1 MKKLSQ
7 LLVGLLLVVSMA
19 FGLAA
24 CERVESVQSD
34 PESIPEPVYAVELSA
49 DKTTALRGDEI
60 TLNTVVT
67 CDGEVV
73 EDASV
78 IVGEDVLPVFEIVAG
93 EDHASIDGNV
103 ITVLDTAPH
112 GLIIKAQATLGELT
126 SNVVE
131 ISVSVP
137 VESIVASA
145 NGVTNVLAGNSVIL
159 SKTVTPADANVSG
172 MTWVITEGNDIC
184 AISGDVLIVNQKAET
199 GSVIKVKAVCGD
211 VESAELTLIVGFPV
225 ESISISANGVTN
237 VLAGNSVML
246 TKTVTPEDASTK
258 GVSWVIVEG
267 DDLCTIAGD
276 VLTVKQGVATGSEIK
291 VKAVCGNVESEVI
304 TLIVGIPVETITISA
319 IGSTEI
325 VKGNTAQLS
334 MSITPANASEKD
346 VTWVLVQDGDY
357 AELVEKTLYVKA
369 SAPTG
374 ATIKVKAVSGSVES
388 SEITFTVMPTQY
400 EINATKYKMSLTAD
414 EITLD
419 KNAASYPVL
428 GVEILDGNYED
439 VYDAEVVFDIISGA
453 EFVTMSVDGYTCS
466 FTPVAHG
473 ETVVRAYIVGTEE
486 EVEATI
492 HSIVPPDVVKLPA
505 VFAQRVGFKYNFA
518 KESVIDGTV
527 YTLPFVPYVD
537 QDGVCT
543 DLRISFTHAD
553 GTSGDAVATYDY
565 DKQEITFHKLGE
577 VTVYATSDSG
587 SRKETSVSYTFNIN
601 EGINVYSFE
610 DAAKTTNSKAYTGQV
625 INFVALT
632 NFGTLTEY
640 AQYLGVKEEHYYAFI
655 PEFSL
660 KFVADQTPEEAL
672 NSSKARIIAVN
683 KSLYVNGN
691 RHVIDGSNVRTFSQE
706 EVEAYN
712 NKYNRSFKL
721 HGGILSAEPWM
732 SDASD
737 VKGTFHVNVYDLT
750 IKGNCPIDYDKAT
763 PTWSAGCYQVGL
775 NIGQVEYSAQYYAD
789 VKNVTVLNSYQG
801 LALKS
806 VVGNSVFE
814 NIEVSNIYATGITIK
829 SSILTLK
836 NTKFGP
842 CGAVGVEL
850 VPDDSDKAGV
860 NENEKQTVTFAGE
873 IDAVGNL
880 LDGQTKYMN
889 YYTIEGLGIG
899 IPPIIAGTIA
909 GINNDNK
916 ISHVMNEKQQFVLV
930 TFMLKGMVDNESVAL
945 YPAYQAGGIID
956 AEDLPENGYDTTH
969 EFVRVQ
975 IDFKLPDNMGGGIL
989 NLGSA
994 LMYNLHYG
1002 ETVTE

>member
-24 CERVESVQSD
+24 CERVESVHSD

-78 IVGEDVLPVFEIVAG
+78 IVGEDVLPAFEIVAG
-93 EDHASIDGNV
+93 EDHVSIDGNV

-112 GLIIKAQATLGELT
+112 GLVIKAQATLGELT

-172 MTWVITEGNDIC
+172 MTWVITEGNDLC

-225 ESISISANGVTN
+225 ESIS
-237 VLAGNSVML
+237 
-246 TKTVTPEDASTK
+246 
-258 GVSWVIVEG
+258 
-267 DDLCTIAGD
+267 
-276 VLTVKQGVATGSEIK
+276 
-291 VKAVCGNVESEVI
+291 
-304 TLIVGIPVETITISA
+304 ISA

-374 ATIKVKAVSGSVES
+374 AIIKVKAVSGSVES

-518 KESVIDGTV
+518 KANVLDGTV

-537 QDGVCT
+537 QNGVCT

-577 VTVYATSDSG
+577 VTVTATSDSG

-610 DAAKTTNSKAYTGQV
+610 EAAKTTNSKAYTGQV

-640 AQYLGVKEEHYYAFI
+640 AQYLGVKDEYYFAFV
-655 PEFSL
+655 PAFSL
-660 KFVADQTPEEAL
+660 KPVAEQSISDAT
-672 NSSKARIIAVN
+672 NSGKARIIAVN

-691 RHVIDGSNVRTFSQE
+691 KHFIDASNVRTLTEQ
-706 EVEAYN
+706 EVEE
-712 NKYNRSFKL
+712 YNRQGHSFKL
-721 HGGILSAEPWM
+721 HGGILSAEPWTVNG
-732 SDASD
+732 SD
-737 VKGTFHVNVYDLT
+737 VKGTFQANIYDIT

-789 VKNVTVLNSYQG
+789 VKNVTVLNAYQG
-801 LALKS
+801 LAIKS
-806 VVGNSVFE
+806 VVGNGVFE
-814 NIEVSNIYATGITIK
+814 NIEVSNIYATGIAIK

-850 VPDDSDKAGV
+850 VPDDSNKAGV
-860 NENEKQTVTFAGE
+860 NENENQTVTFAGE
-873 IDAVGNL
+873 LDAMGNL
-880 LDGQTKYMN
+880 MTGDSKYFN
-889 YYTIEGLGIG
+889 YYIIDFFGAQYRVPDIVKATVAGIG
-899 IPPIIAGTIA
+899 
-909 GINNDNK
+909 DQNK
-916 ISHVMNEKQQFVLV
+916 ISHIMENNQFVLV
-930 TFMLKGMVDNESVAL
+930 TFMLASLANGTPNTSVAL
-945 YPAYQAGGIID
+945 YPEYQAGGIID
-956 AEDLPENGYDTTH
+956 ATDLPSNGYDTTH
-969 EFVRVQ
+969 EFVRVT
-975 IDFKLPDNMGGGIL
+975 IDMGGM

-1002 ETVTE
+1002 KTVTE

>member
-34 PESIPEPVYAVELSA
+34 PESIPEPVYAIELSA

-60 TLNTVVT
+60 TLDTVVT

-93 EDHASIDGNV
+93 EDHVSIDGNV

-112 GLIIKAQATLGELT
+112 GLVIKAQATLGELT

-172 MTWVITEGNDIC
+172 MTWVITEGNDLC
-184 AISGDVLIVNQKAET
+184 AISGDVLIVNQRAET

-225 ESISISANGVTN
+225 ENISISANGVTN

-246 TKTVTPEDASTK
+246 TKSVTPEDASTK
-258 GVSWVIVEG
+258 GVSWVIVDG
-267 DDLCTIAGD
+267 DDLCTISGD

-374 ATIKVKAVSGSVES
+374 AIIKVKAVSGSVES
-388 SEITFTVMPTQY
+388 AEITFTVMPTQY

-453 EFVTMSVDGYTCS
+453 EFVTMSVNGYTCS

-518 KESVIDGTV
+518 KANVLDGTV

-537 QDGVCT
+537 QNGVCT

-577 VTVYATSDSG
+577 VTVTATSDSG

-610 DAAKTTNSKAYTGQV
+610 EAAKTTSSKAYTGQV

-640 AQYLGVKEEHYYAFI
+640 AQYLGVKDEYYFAFV
-655 PEFSL
+655 PAFSL
-660 KFVADQTPEEAL
+660 KPVAEQPISDAA
-672 NSSKARIIAVN
+672 NSSKARIIAAN

-691 RHVIDGSNVRTFSQE
+691 KHFIDASNVRSLSEQ
-706 EVEAYN
+706 EVEE
-712 NKYNRSFKL
+712 YNRQGHSFKL
-721 HGGILSAEPWM
+721 HGGLLSAEPWKG
-732 SDASD
+732 DGSD
-737 VKGTFHVNVYDLT
+737 VKGTFQVNIYDVT
-750 IKGNCPIDYDKAT
+750 IKGNCPVDYDKAS
-763 PTWSAGCYQVGL
+763 PTWAAGCYQSGL
-775 NIGQVEYSAQYYAD
+775 NIGQIEYSAQYYVD
-789 VKNVTVLNSYQG
+789 VKNVTVLQCLDGVSI
-801 LALKS
+801 KS
-806 VVGNSVFE
+806 IVGNGTIE
-814 NIEVSNIYATGITIK
+814 NIEVGNVYRNGLMVK
-829 SSILTLK
+829 SSIVTLK
-836 NTKFGP
+836 NIKLGP
-842 CGAVGVEL
+842 CGAVGIEL
-850 VPDDSDKAGV
+850 VPEDSAKAGV
-860 NENEKQTVTFAGE
+860 NENENQTVTFAGE
-873 IDAVGNL
+873 LDVLGNL
-880 LDGQTKYMN
+880 MNGESKYFN
-889 YYTIEGLGIG
+889 YYIVMGYKV
-899 IPPIIAGTIA
+899 PDIIKATIA
-909 GINNDNK
+909 GIGNTNK
-916 ISHVMNEKQQFVLV
+916 ISHVMENNEFVLV
-930 TFMLKGMVDNESVAL
+930 TFMLSGFTTGTPNTSVPL
-945 YPAYQAGGIID
+945 YPEYQAGGIID
-956 AEDLPENGYDTTH
+956 ATDLPENGIDTTH
-969 EFVRVQ
+969 EFVRVT
-975 IDFKLPDNMGGGIL
+975 IDMGGM

-1002 ETVTE
+1002 KTVTE

>member
-7 LLVGLLLVVSMA
+7 LLVGLLLVAVTA
-19 FGLAA
+19 FGFTA
-24 CERVESVQSD
+24 CEKVPQSI
-34 PESIPEPVYAVELSA
+34 PESIPDPVYAVELTA
-49 DKTTALRGDEI
+49 DKETALRGDEI
-60 TLNTVVT
+60 TLATVVT

-73 EDASV
+73 EDASA
-78 IVGEDVLPVFEIVAG
+78 IVGEDVLPSFAIVAG
-93 EDHASIDGNV
+93 EDHASIEGNV

-112 GLIIKAQATLGELT
+112 GLVIKAQATLGDLT

-131 ISVSVP
+131 ITVSVP
-137 VESIVASA
+137 VDAIEISS

-159 SKTVTPADANVSG
+159 FKTVTPADANASG
-172 MTWVITEGNDIC
+172 MTWVIVEGNDLC
-184 AISGDVLIVNQKAET
+184 AISGDVLIVNQRAET
-199 GSVIKVKAVCGD
+199 GSIIKVKAVCGN
-211 VESAELTLIVGFPV
+211 VESAELILVVGVPV
-225 ESISISANGVTN
+225 ETITISANGITN
-237 VLAGNSVML
+237 VLSGNSVML
-246 TKTVTPEDASTK
+246 SKSVTPEDASTK

-267 DDLCTIAGD
+267 NDLCSISGD
-276 VLTVKQGVATGSEIK
+276 VLTVKQGVATGSVIK
-291 VKAVCGNVESEVI
+291 VKAVCDDVESEEI
-304 TLIVGIPVETITISA
+304 SLIVGIPVETITISA

-334 MSITPANASEKD
+334 MKITPANASEKD
-346 VTWVLVQDGDY
+346 VEWVITQDGDY

-388 SEITFTVMPTQY
+388 AEIAFTVMPTQY

-439 VYDAEVVFDIISGA
+439 VYDAEVVFDIVSG
-453 EFVTMSVDGYTCS
+453 EEYVTMSADGYTCS

-473 ETVVRAYIVGTEE
+473 ETVVRAYIVGTDE

-492 HSIVPPDVVKLPA
+492 YSIVSPDVVKLPE

-518 KESVIDGTV
+518 KENVIDGTV

-587 SRKETSVSYTFNIN
+587 SRKETSVSYTFNVN

-610 DAAKTTNSKAYTGQV
+610 DAAATTKSNAYTGQV

-632 NFGTLTEY
+632 NFGALSEY
-640 AQYLGVKEEHYYAFI
+640 GQYLGVQDDYYFAFV
-655 PEFSL
+655 PAVSL
-660 KFVADQTPEEAL
+660 MPVEQQNIRDVV
-672 NSSKARIIAVN
+672 NSSKTRIIAVN
-683 KSLYVNGN
+683 KSLHVNGN
-691 RHVIDGSNVRTFSQE
+691 KHTIDGSNVRTLTQQ
-706 EVEAYN
+706 EVEDYN
-712 NKYNRSFKL
+712 NQYNANYLL
-721 HGGILSAEPWM
+721 HGGLLSAEPWT
-732 SDASD
+732 SNASD
-737 VKGTFHVNVYDLT
+737 VAGTFQANVYDLT
-750 IKGNCPIDYDKAT
+750 IKANCPIDYDKAT
-763 PTWSAGCYQVGL
+763 ATWAAGCYQSGL

-789 VKNVTVLNSYQG
+789 VKNVTVINSYQG
-801 LALKS
+801 LSIKS
-806 VVGNSVFE
+806 IVGNSLFE
-814 NIEVSNIYATGITIK
+814 NIEVSNIYATGIAIK
-829 SSILTLK
+829 SSIITLK

-860 NENEKQTVTFAGE
+860 KENENQTITFAGE
-873 IDAVGNL
+873 IDALGNL
-880 LDGQTKYMN
+880 MSGNSLYFN
-889 YYTIEGLGIG
+889 YYKINFMGSQIAMADIVKATIGGIG
-899 IPPIIAGTIA
+899 HE
-909 GINNDNK
+909 NK
-916 ISHVMNEKQQFVLV
+916 IAHVMNEKGQFVLV
-930 TFMLKGMVDNESVAL
+930 SFMLAGLSTGVPNTSVAL
-945 YPAYQAGGIID
+945 YPEYQAGGIID
-956 AEDLPENGYDTTH
+956 AADLPESGIDNKH
-969 EFVRVQ
+969 EFVRVS
-975 IDFKLPDNMGGGIL
+975 IDVSGMNFGT
-989 NLGSA
+989 A
-994 LMYNLHYG
+994 LMYNLNYG
-1002 ETVTE
+1002 KQA